1 MSKNLTRKGLALGAI
16 VALAS
21 TVIAGSPAFAAGEV
35 VVAPSA
41 GTSLNIA
48 SGSVF
53 NLKTTLAAG
62 FTPAS
67 YAQLK
72 YIVKTDANSAIT
84 YDVGIAAVTAP
95 ATVQAVSL
103 SSAAVVA
110 TGATSTTVNYLG
122 LSATTTTVTSNVE
135 VTAFVDANN
144 DGALTAGE
152 WNTVKTV
159 SFKKAADI
167 VPVVS
172 LTAPATGDTTVKA
185 TVVWGDLNIE
195 QMTTETVKFTVG
207 TQATTATAV
216 TLTTGVWAPTA
227 ALTALAAAEAV
238 TAQAFDGATALGA
251 VASATASARTII
263 QPTAAVVAGV
273 NGIVTGN
280 IARTNSAFAVS
291 ATVKDVATVAVVKAG
306 VAVAAA
312 VTTTA
317 TLSATKT
324 LSINGTVYV
333 TNASLPASVALTT
346 DAAGLATVNFVTV
359 GFVATEA
366 VSAVFSAQNF
376 SATVAVDLQDAAYT
390 VVSTAVGSALRS
402 IAEGGSTTLNYVV
415 KDQFGVAIGSG
426 ARLSVVIAG
435 TASATVYSAVSAG
448 AASVTVTDTTANV
461 ATAITAIATLETQD
475 VATSNWA
482 AVAGPVVAATQ
493 TVNVSA
499 VATTFDTV
507 PVAQAIALSTSVAL
521 TTASVTNAGAA
532 VTISSPGVTFTVGSV
547 DYANTVTLFSAAAGD
562 IVVSAKSDIAGA
574 KTITYTAGSETKT
587 AVVTVAAAAQ
597 TSGTALTL
605 DAPATILPGRT
616 LLVSGKLVD
625 KFGNAVDITSS
636 AATLAVVY
644 TGPGLLVGS
653 LPTETDAAGTFSF
666 RVLLG
671 ANETGSAAVSAS
683 YDSNGATAD
692 VAGTTVVVTVAKTV
706 TIGAAPVAANSAV
719 ITSKNGRVYVTVN
732 SPAGFS
738 AAVKVGFSQKPAFR
752 TTGSKLVSY
761 FVGAGKRV
769 AVVVTVRGGVVA
781 SQAITVK

>member
-21 TVIAGSPAFAAGEV
+21 TVIAGSPAFAAGELT
-35 VVAPSA
+35 VAPSA

-48 SGSVF
+48 AGSVF

-67 YAQLK
+67 YDQLK

-84 YDVGIAAVTAP
+84 YGVGIAAVTAP
-95 ATVQAVSL
+95 VTVQAVSVT
-103 SSAAVVA
+103 SAAVAA

-122 LSATTTTVTSNVE
+122 LSATTTSVTSNVE

-167 VPVVS
+167 VPAVA
-172 LTAPATGDTTVKA
+172 LTAPATGDTSAKA
-185 TVVWGDLNIE
+185 TVVWGDLNVE
-195 QMTTETVKFTVG
+195 QMSAEAVKFTVAG
-207 TQATTATAV
+207 GNVTAGA
-216 TLTTGVWAPTA
+216 LADGVWSLAIGAGAVA
-227 ALTALAAAEAV
+227 ASTI
-238 TAQAFDGATALGA
+238 TAQAYNDTVALGTA
-251 VASATASARTII
+251 ASATVAARTII
-263 QPTAAVVAGV
+263 QPTAAVVAGA
-273 NGIVTGN
+273 NGVVTGN
-280 IARTNSAFAVS
+280 IARTNSAFAVA

-306 VAVAAA
+306 VAVSAA

-324 LSINGTVYV
+324 LSINGTVYT
-333 TNASLPASVALTT
+333 TNASLPTAVALTT

-366 VSAVFSAQNF
+366 VSVVFSAQNF

-402 IAEGGSTTLNYVV
+402 ITEGGSVTLNYSV
-415 KDQFGVAIGSG
+415 KDQFGVAIGAG
-426 ARLSVVIAG
+426 ARLAAVIG
-435 TASATVYSAVSAG
+435 YTTSATTYATVSAG

-461 ATAITAIATLETQD
+461 VSAIPVVATLETQD

-482 AVAGPVVAATQ
+482 AASTPIVAATQ

-532 VTISSPGVTFTVGSV
+532 VTIASKGVTFTLGGV
-547 DYANTVTLFSAAAGD
+547 DYVDTITLFSAAAGD

-597 TSGTALTL
+597 TSGTVLTL
-605 DAPATILPGRT
+605 DAPANILPGRT
-616 LLVSGKLVD
+616 LVVTGKLVD
-625 KFGNAVDITSS
+625 KFGNAVDITSA
-636 AATLAVVY
+636 AATLAVSY
-644 TGPGLLVGS
+644 TGPGLTVGS
-653 LPTETDAAGTFSF
+653 LPTETDADGSFSF

-671 ANETGSAAVSAS
+671 ANETGSASVSAT

-706 TIGAAPVAANSAV
+706 TIGAAPVAANSA
-719 ITSKNGRVYVTVN
+719 IIATKNGRVYVTVKAV
-732 SPAGFS
+732 AGFKAS
-738 AAVKVGFSQKPAFR
+738 VKVGFSQKPAFT
-752 TTGSKLVSY
+752 TTGSNLVSY
-761 FVGAGKRV
+761 YVGAGKRV
-769 AVVVTVRGGVVA
+769 AVVVSVRGGIVA
-781 SQAITVK
+781 SQAVTVK